1 MSLKL
6 IFFGTPDFAVYS
18 LKEIYNSHFTIKCVV
33 TNPDKK
39 SGRGRKINASPVKNF
54 CIENNIKTLQPESFT
69 DIQFISKLKLFK
81 ADLFVVVAFKKL
93 PKLVWAIPPL
103 GTINL
108 HASILPDFR
117 GAAPINWVIINQ
129 QNKTGITTFFI
140 NDKID
145 CGKIILTEKIKINKL
160 ETFDTLE
167 RKMILLSKKII
178 ISTLHEIKKGNCGY
192 IQAEK
197 KNLNLAPKLNRENTQ
212 LNWSYPLDK
221 IDAKIRGL
229 SSNPGAWT
237 NFIGKEGKMIV
248 KIYSAS
254 VKLSKNHSNSENLLV
269 LKDEIIITHKDGVLI
284 CHEIQIPNKKRMKSK
299 DILNGNHLKSFFR
312 VK

>member
-18 LKEIYNSHFTIKCVV
+18 LKEIYKSHFTVKCVV

-39 SGRGRKINASPVKNF
+39 SGRGRKINTSPVKNF

-69 DIQFISKLKLFK
+69 DSQFISKLKLFK

-145 CGKIILTEKIKINKL
+145 SGKIILTEKFKINKL

-167 RKMILLSKKII
+167 KKMILLSKKII
-178 ISTLHEIKKGNCGY
+178 ISTLHEVKKGNCGY
-192 IQAEK
+192 SQVEK
-197 KNLNLAPKLNRENTQ
+197 KNLNLAPKLNRENTR

-269 LKDEIIITHKDGVLI
+269 LKDEIIITHKDGVLK

-299 DILNGNHLKSFFR
+299 EILNGNHLKSFFR

>member
-18 LKEIYNSHFTIKCVV
+18 LKEIYKSHFTVKCVV

-39 SGRGRKINASPVKNF
+39 SGRGRKLNTSPVKNF
-54 CIENNIKTLQPESFT
+54 CIENDIKTLQPESFT
-69 DIQFISKLKLFK
+69 DTQFISKLKLFK

-145 CGKIILTEKIKINKL
+145 SGKIILTEKIKINKL

-167 RKMILLSKKII
+167 KKMILLSKKII
-178 ISTLHEIKKGNCGY
+178 ISTLHEVKKGNCGY
-192 IQAEK
+192 SQVEK
-197 KNLNLAPKLNRENTQ
+197 KNLNLAPKLNRENTR

-299 DILNGNHLKSFFR
+299 EILNGKHLKSFFR

>member
-18 LKEIYNSHFTIKCVV
+18 LKEIYKSHFTVMCVV

-39 SGRGRKINASPVKNF
+39 SGRGRKINTSPVKNF

-69 DIQFISKLKLFK
+69 DSQFISKLKLFK

-145 CGKIILTEKIKINKL
+145 SGKIILTEKIKINKL

-178 ISTLHEIKKGNCGY
+178 ISTLNEVKKGNCGY
-192 IQAEK
+192 SQVEK
-197 KNLNLAPKLNRENTQ
+197 KNLNLAPKLNRENTR
-212 LNWSYPLDK
+212 LNWSCPLDK

-237 NFIGKEGKMIV
+237 NFIGKEGKMII

-299 DILNGNHLKSFFR
+299 EILNGNHLKSFFR

>member
-18 LKEIYNSHFTIKCVV
+18 LNEIYKSHFTIKCVV

-39 SGRGRKINASPVKNF
+39 SGRGRKLNTSPVKNF
-54 CIENNIKTLQPESFT
+54 CIENDIKILQPESFT

-145 CGKIILTEKIKINKL
+145 SGKIILTEKIKINKL

-178 ISTLHEIKKGNCGY
+178 ISTLHEVKKGNCGY
-192 IQAEK
+192 SQAEK
-197 KNLNLAPKLNRENTQ
+197 KNLNLAPKLNRENTR

-237 NFIGKEGKMIV
+237 NFIGKEGKMTV

-254 VKLSKNHSNSENLLV
+254 VKLSKNHSNSENLLI

-299 DILNGNHLKSFFR
+299 EILNGKHLKSFFK